1 MIQSV
6 QLKEDIEAGKELFTN
21 YGYQRTANANTPFPW
36 YFELEEKIL
45 KEEEAERKRLKK
57 LEREKQQSQKK
68 KKSKKAKNVKKV

>member
-1 MIQSV
+1 M
-6 QLKEDIEAGKELFTN
+6 QLKEDIEAGKEILTH
-21 YGYQRTANANTPFPW
+21 YGYTRTAKEKTPFPW